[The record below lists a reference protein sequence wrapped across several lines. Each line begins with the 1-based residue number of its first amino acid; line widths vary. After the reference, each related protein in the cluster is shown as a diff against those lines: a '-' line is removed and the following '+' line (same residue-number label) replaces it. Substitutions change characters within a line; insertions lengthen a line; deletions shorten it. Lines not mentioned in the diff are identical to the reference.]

1 MKTKSLDQSMKNWRQ
16 SQTRVAAAYG
26 DGIDRAENW
35 QVNAL
40 AAKDL
45 YAAKVQEAISE
56 GRREKG
62 ISNTSN
68 EEWKR
73 RAKDKGVKRI
83 VDGMRAADGKMSSG
97 LGKVLGALGEVS
109 LPPRTADGMENL
121 VNRGGAVV
129 QRLMALKKE

>member
-1 MKTKSLDQSMKNWRQ
+1 MKNWRQ